1 MAWVKTWL
9 RQRAGAVVAVLGA
22 AALAGCATGLVR
34 NTIPALK
41 DRHAT
46 ATRIAQT
53 ADLEP
58 SVLALSP
65 FAIQSY
71 RRGAGED
78 VTIYIEGDGF
88 AWVSRRQ
95 PSTNPTPVNPLA
107 LRLAAADPSAAV
119 AYLAR
124 PCQYVPLDG
133 TCRQRDWTHGR
144 FAEAVVLAMDRA
156 VSAVKA
162 GTGAQRV
169 HLVGFSGGGAVAAL
183 VAARRDDI
191 ASLRTVAGYLDHVRL
206 NREAGFSPLAGSLD
220 PIAVAPSLAGV
231 PQVHF
236 SGTRDPAIPAWVA
249 ESFVA
254 AQGDGACAAAATVDA
269 SHHDGWVEAWPVLL
283 TQPLPC

>member
-9 RQRAGAVVAVLGA
+9 RQRAGAAVAVLGA

-34 NTIPALK
+34 DTAPALE
-41 DRHAT
+41 DRHA
-46 ATRIAQT
+46 AAARIAQT

-107 LRLAAADPSAAV
+107 LRLAATDPSPAV

-133 TCRQRDWTHGR
+133 T
-144 FAEAVVLAMDRA
+144 
-156 VSAVKA
+156 
-162 GTGAQRV
+162 
-169 HLVGFSGGGAVAAL
+169 
-183 VAARRDDI
+183 
-191 ASLRTVAGYLDHVRL
+191 
-206 NREAGFSPLAGSLD
+206 
-220 PIAVAPSLAGV
+220 
-231 PQVHF
+231 
-236 SGTRDPAIPAWVA
+236 
-249 ESFVA
+249 
-254 AQGDGACAAAATVDA
+254 
-269 SHHDGWVEAWPVLL
+269 
-283 TQPLPC
+283 